1 MKVVKQVYVYLGAYA
16 INAIVSFF
24 TVSLL
29 TKPLSQEDYGII
41 NLYSSF
47 LIFLMPFITGGI
59 LYPLSAEYFKRD
71 EKSYSEYFSHA
82 QVIPLVSLLIFTV
95 VCAAAANPLARFLR
109 VTPFWVFLMPLTAW
123 FIFINETSMTIA
135 RNKNKPWLFAGFSV
149 GKSLVEMVLT
159 LALVMGLAWSWQ
171 GRLASAVIAPL
182 LLLIFSIYFFSKWK
196 LLTGPISRK
205 QVKMIFLFSFPFIFE
220 RLSIFILGYS
230 DKYFIDKFDL
240 KGTAEVGLYSLAGQF
255 ASIVFIV
262 IMSLNNAY
270 HPYLFKQLAG
280 GHKHVF
286 HKSTGWYI
294 AACGAVVGGLFL
306 GLPLLFR
313 WFIDPK
319 FSDALPYTYILT
331 GGYFMWGIYNAFLGY
346 LIYLSKNRQILY
358 ISITGMIISLACNA
372 VLVPRFG
379 AIGAAYTSIGTYTV
393 MALICFLFA
402 RKYFIS
408 HKA

>member
-1 MKVVKQVYVYLGAYA
+1 MKVVKQVYIYLGAYF

-47 LIFLMPFITGGI
+47 LIFLMPFITGGV

-71 EKSYSEYFSHA
+71 EKSYSEYFSNA
-82 QVIPLVSLLIFTV
+82 QVIPLLSLLIFSLS
-95 VCAAAANPLARFLR
+95 CLIAANPLAHFLR
-109 VTPFWVFLMPLTAW
+109 VTPFWIYLMPVTAW
-123 FIFINETSMTIA
+123 FIYINETSMTIA
-135 RNKNKPWLFAGFSV
+135 RNKNRPWLFAGFSV
-149 GKSLVEMVLT
+149 GKSLVEMILT
-159 LALVMGLAWSWQ
+159 LTLVIGLAWSWQ
-171 GRLASAVIAPL
+171 GRLASAAIAPFF
-182 LLLIFSIYFFSKWK
+182 LLIFSAYFFSRWK
-196 LLTGPISRK
+196 LIKGHINWQ

-270 HPYLFKQLAG
+270 HPYLFKRLSE

-294 AACGAVVGGLFL
+294 AACGGVVACIFI

-313 WFIDPK
+313 WFINAK
-319 FSDALPYTYILT
+319 FQDALPYTYILT

-346 LIYLSKNRQILY
+346 LIYMGKNRQILY
-358 ISITGMIISLACNA
+358 ISVIGMVMSLALNA
-372 VLVPRFG
+372 YMVPHYG
-379 AIGAAYTSIGTYTV
+379 ARGAAFTSICTYTI
-393 MALICFLFA
+393 MALVCFLSA
-402 RKYFIS
+402 RKYFIL
-408 HKA
+408 KKD